1 MLLRFVSAGPDGDW
15 ESAPAEAA
23 KRTASAEPTVLGV
36 YTSLLMTF
44 TRPSRRPTVNGE
56 VWLDFH
62 EVSGLDVSGV
72 LENCVSIVDD
82 VRSLS

>member
-1 MLLRFVSAGPDGDW
+1 
-15 ESAPAEAA
+15 
-23 KRTASAEPTVLGV
+23 VLGV

-62 EVSGLDVSGV
+62 EVSNFNVSGV
-72 LENCVSIVDD
+72 LQNRVCIVDAVFGLSEQGVDAAVRIICVSI
-82 VRSLS
+82 